1 MKEKSGIRKVAF
13 RARLIFFLVLVPFLW
28 LSPSQSLAQS
38 KSNTQLSIA
47 TGGTGG
53 VFYVMGGGIA
63 AVISKQVKGVQA
75 TAEVTSASVDNCKLI
90 MARKAD
96 MAFCNG
102 DTAYDAY
109 TGMERFRPTGKIPVR
124 ALAVLYS
131 SPYHILT
138 LSGSGINSVA
148 DMKGRRVSTGAP
160 RSGAEIVG
168 LRILEAAGLDPN
180 KDIKRERLSVAE
192 AASALKDR
200 KIEASLEGAL
210 GVPAAAVLDLAST
223 PGIKLKLIPHDE
235 YLDKITKKYGPSYF
249 KVIIPKETYP
259 GMTSPV
265 GTVAVATILI
275 CHEQLEEKMAYE
287 ITKCIIE
294 KREELKLVHKEAA
307 KISLESAVLGSS
319 VPYHPGAIKYY
330 KEKGVGLK

>member
-1 MKEKSGIRKVAF
+1 MKEKSGRKIAF
-13 RARLIFFLVLVPFLW
+13 RAALIFFLGLVLFLC
-28 LSPSQSLAQS
+28 LSPGTGLSQI

-63 AVISKQVKGVQA
+63 AAISKHIKGVEA
-75 TAEVTSASVDNCKLI
+75 TAEVTPASVDNCKLI

-96 MAFCNG
+96 LGFCNG

-131 SPYHILT
+131 SPYHVLT
-138 LSGSGINSVA
+138 LSGNGVNSVA

-160 RSGAEIVG
+160 GSGAEIIA

-200 KIEASLEGAL
+200 KTDASFEGAL
-210 GVPAAAVLDLAST
+210 GTPAAAVLDLAST

-249 KVIIPKETYP
+249 KVVIPKETYP
-259 GMTSPV
+259 GMNAPV

-275 CHEQLEEKMAYE
+275 CHEQFEEKMAYE

-294 KREELKLVHKEAA
+294 KRGELKLVHKEAA

-330 KEKGVGLK
+330 KEKGVWPKT